1 MDRPEWAE
9 GMSGIGINANVTVLA
24 PEGGVSPLADTGWPV
39 FHGGPRQRARL
50 ALRRREVLAIAHA
63 NENVP
68 GAPAPSPAKGL
79 SAIRPLSERPP
90 R

>member
-1 MDRPEWAE
+1 
-9 GMSGIGINANVTVLA
+9 MSGIGINAKVTVLA
-24 PEGGVSPLADTGWPV
+24 PEGGISPLADTGWPV
-39 FHGGPRQRARL
+39 FHGGQRHRARV

-68 GAPAPSPAKGL
+68 GAPAPSPANGL
-79 SAIRPLSERPP
+79 SAVRPSAEWPP